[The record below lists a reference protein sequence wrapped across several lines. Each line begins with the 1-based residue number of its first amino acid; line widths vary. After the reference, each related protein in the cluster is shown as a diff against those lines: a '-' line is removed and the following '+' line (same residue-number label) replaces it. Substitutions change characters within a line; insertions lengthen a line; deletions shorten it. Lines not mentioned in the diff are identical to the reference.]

1 MSVAQLS
8 SLLLYL
14 SFILY
19 LIAILFFG
27 ATIRQKKGIDQNR
40 GNKAASWPGKA
51 GIVITA
57 VGFVLQIGYFITRWI
72 AGGYPPISNMFEF
85 ITFFSLMLVGAF
97 MILYYLYRI
106 PALGVFALPIVVI
119 LFGYSSMFSRDITP
133 LSPTLQSNWLIMH
146 VMTTAAGQAI
156 LAISF
161 VAGLIYLV
169 KNIPQN
175 DKKKA
180 VAVEAILFTLIIFVG
195 FIVAAT
201 GFALVGYETEITY
214 NDHTGEPAVVT
225 YKLPPIFGP
234 NEYMITAGYNM
245 APMIEL
251 PPWIKAS
258 QINTLTWSV
267 LIGLI
272 IYFIIRLLARKRLF
286 ALVQPLLHRMKND
299 VLDEVGY
306 RSVLIGFPVFTLG
319 ALIFGMI
326 YAHFAWGRFWAW
338 DPKEVWALIT
348 WFFYAAFLHLRLSRG
363 WHGENSAWLA
373 VIGFA
378 IIMFNLIFVNLVIA
392 GLHSYAV

>member
-1 MSVAQLS
+1 MAELS
-8 SLLLYL
+8 SILLYL
-14 SFILY
+14 AFILY
-19 LIAILFFG
+19 LLATLFFG
-27 ATIRQKKGIDQNR
+27 ATIRQKKGISREREEKQNR
-40 GNKAASWPGKA
+40 WPGTV
-51 GIVITA
+51 GMIITA
-57 VGFVLQIGYFITRWI
+57 VGFLLQSGYFVTRWI

-119 LFGYSSMFSRDITP
+119 LIGYASMFSRDITP
-133 LSPTLQSNWLIMH
+133 LSPTLQSNWLVMH

-175 DKKKA
+175 NYKKA
-180 VAVEAILFTLIIFVG
+180 MAVEAILFTLFIFVG
-195 FIVAAT
+195 FIVVTT
-201 GFALVGYETEITY
+201 GFSLASYESELTYIDRRGEMSLVTY
-214 NDHTGEPAVVT
+214 NMPA
-225 YKLPPIFGP
+225 IFAP
-234 NEYMITAGYNM
+234 EGYTVISGKEII
-245 APMIEL
+245 PLFEL
-251 PPWIKAS
+251 PPWVKAS
-258 QINTLTWSV
+258 QLNTLTWSI
-267 LIGLI
+267 LTGLI
-272 IYFIIRLLARKRLF
+272 LYVIIRLLTRKRLA
-286 ALVQPLLHRMKND
+286 ALIQPYLQRMKND

-348 WFFYAAFLHLRLSRG
+348 WFFYSAFLHLRLSRG

>member
-1 MSVAQLS
+1 MAQLS

-27 ATIRQKKGIDQNR
+27 ATIRQKKGIDQDR
-40 GNKAASWPGKA
+40 GNKPASWPGKA
-51 GIVITA
+51 GVGITA
-57 VGFVLQIGYFITRWI
+57 IGFVLQTGYFITRWI

-119 LFGYSSMFSRDITP
+119 LIGYASMFSRDITP

-234 NEYMITAGYNM
+234 NEYMITAGFNM

-258 QINTLTWSV
+258 QLNTLTWSV

-286 ALVQPLLHRMKND
+286 ALIQPLLQRMKND
-299 VLDEVGY
+299 VIDEVGY

>member
-1 MSVAQLS
+1 MAEVS
-8 SLLLYL
+8 SILLYV

-19 LIAILFFG
+19 LIATLFFG
-27 ATIRQKKGIDQNR
+27 ASIRQKKGIQKQNAVSR
-40 GNKAASWPGKA
+40 TSVAGKI
-51 GIVITA
+51 GFIITSI
-57 VGFVLQIGYFITRWI
+57 GFVLQLGYFVTRWI

-85 ITFFSLMLVGAF
+85 ITFFSIMLVGAF

-119 LFGYSSMFSRDITP
+119 LIGYASMFSRNITP
-133 LSPTLQSNWLIMH
+133 LSPTLQSNWLIVH

-169 KNIPQN
+169 KNVQQMSRA
-175 DKKKA
+175 KA
-180 VAVEAILFTLIIFVG
+180 FWVEAIMFVLIIFVG
-195 FIVAAT
+195 FIAAST
-201 GFALVGYETEITY
+201 TFSIANYEMDLMYVNKE
-214 NDHTGEPAVVT
+214 GEETQVT
-225 YKLPPIFGP
+225 YHLPVIFGP
-234 NEYMITAGYNM
+234 HEYTVISEGGME
-245 APMIEL
+245 PLIEL
-251 PPWIKAS
+251 PAWVNAK
-258 QINTLTWSV
+258 QLNTLTWSFLTGAV
-267 LIGLI
+267 
-272 IYFIIRLLARKRLF
+272 IYLVIRLLARRRIADL
-286 ALVQPLLHRMKND
+286 LQPVLQKMNND
-299 VLDEVGY
+299 ILDEVSY

-348 WFFYAAFLHLRLSRG
+348 WFFYSAFLHLRLSRG
-363 WHGENSAWLA
+363 WHGEKSAWLA